1 VLFEFVLVVQLRLP
15 EAQRGHFL
23 TQALRGRNQKANR
36 ETENSKHLPFSNLPE
51 GGLGLVTNRQGA
63 I

>member
-1 VLFEFVLVVQLRLP
+1 MKSLKMRQQLF
-15 EAQRGHFL
+15 
-23 TQALRGRNQKANR
+23 
-36 ETENSKHLPFSNLPE
+36 FSEPPR